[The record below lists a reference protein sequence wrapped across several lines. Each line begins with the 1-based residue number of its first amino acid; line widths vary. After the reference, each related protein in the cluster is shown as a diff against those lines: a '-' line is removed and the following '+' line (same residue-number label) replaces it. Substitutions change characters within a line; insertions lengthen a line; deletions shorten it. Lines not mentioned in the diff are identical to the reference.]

1 LQTSPL
7 GRSVGYWLDLTVDNS
22 VKPRTRADS
31 VGAQANGGEAAEYA
45 IVTGN
50 QGMGLVPRNQIGPYC
65 ERFDVKLKARSA
77 RPNDGR
83 FTVAT
88 KIRFINPDSL
98 TKPPT
103 YTQVVE
109 LTGPGRTVYI
119 SGQLATDRN
128 GTLVSR
134 DFQTQ
139 AQQVFENLKAALA
152 AVGATF
158 KDVIKINSYLAD
170 IAQLPILR
178 EVRAGYLN
186 AAALPA
192 STTLGGAS
200 FAREGALL
208 EVEVVVALPARATK
222 ASAASRGGKR
232 GSRKAVAKARQ
243 KRKSATR
250 GRVAR

>member
-1 LQTSPL
+1 M
-7 GRSVGYWLDLTVDNS
+7 
-22 VKPRTRADS
+22 
-31 VGAQANGGEAAEYA
+31 AA
-45 IVTGN
+45 
-50 QGMGLVPRNQIGPYC
+50 
-65 ERFDVKLKARSA
+65 
-77 RPNDGR
+77 
-83 FTVAT
+83 

-119 SGQLATDRN
+119 SGQLATGRD

-170 IAQLPILR
+170 IAHLPILR

-208 EVEVVVALPARATK
+208 EVEVVAALSARAAGK
-222 ASAASRGGKR
+222 SARSRAVKR
-232 GSRKAVAKARQ
+232 APRKSAAKARGR
-243 KRKSATR
+243 RK
-250 GRVAR
+250 